1 MKKISLITLVVI
13 VVLTA
18 ISGCG
23 DKNNKKVYETS
34 QNITNIENS
43 GSEVVTTIDDVVDV
57 TMQESTELA
66 DGEASSEE
74 TLSKLE
80 EETSQKESQNNKE
93 TKTQETTKKKEE
105 TTKKEQQTTRKNQQ
119 TTSKTQQTTT
129 KKPVTTQPETTTE
142 EETTTEYIEPHLN
155 KTDIVYYRGGA
166 VDSGIKYIDYPYTD
180 YTQEFIELYVYGVDR
195 KDVKWSSANTDIAQV
210 EDGKVVVYNKGKTVI
225 TAEVNGKVFKCN
237 LDVRVIC
244 PYFYI
249 DYSYVVD
256 DEILSYYGKKDH
268 WIWYAWIDMNVG
280 DTIKYKI
287 TEREYNEKGELIN
300 ETDIT
305 TKLDLKPDVDNVFKV
320 DKNKGTIT
328 VLKEPDWT
336 KGEKGLS
343 CVLATSESFRYEYN
357 EAGSDKP
364 IDDIYFIQR
373 LNLIITAC
381 EKGTYDDELEI
392 TMEGEWGTKFFA
404 LQDFDCVGIFT
415 WDDEFIEDTTWYY
428 YSTGLNEFTWTSSN
442 TSVIKI
448 GEPMGSGHQ
457 LYGAVRYEIA
467 GPGTTTIT
475 VKRGD
480 KVVDSVEVIVDN
492 NLNWTVVR

>member
-1 MKKISLITLVVI
+1 MKKIISITLTLLL
-13 VVLTA
+13 VLGA
-18 ISGCG
+18 LAGCG
-23 DKNNKKVYETS
+23 SDEDKKVATTS
-34 QNITNIENS
+34 QETTNKENLS
-43 GSEVVTTIDDVVDV
+43 SEVTSEDETLVDDMSDTTEQETTELVESEAGSE
-57 TMQESTELA
+57 
-66 DGEASSEE
+66 EA
-74 TLSKLE
+74 TSKLE
-80 EETSQKESQNNKE
+80 ESTSQQESHTNKE
-93 TKTQETTKKKEE
+93 TKPQETTKKKQET
-105 TTKKEQQTTRKNQQ
+105 TTKKKTE
-119 TTSKTQQTTT
+119 TTSKKPETTT
-129 KKPVTTQPETTTE
+129 KKPETKPQETTTE

-155 KTDIVYYRGGA
+155 RTEIVYYRGGA
-166 VDSGIKYIDYPYTD
+166 VNSGIKYVDYPYTD

-225 TAEVNGKVFKCN
+225 SAEVNGKVFKCN

-256 DEILSYYGKKDH
+256 DNLLSYYGRKDH
-268 WIWYAWIDMNVG
+268 WIWYPWIDMNVG

-305 TKLDLKPDVDNVFKV
+305 KKLDLKPAVDNVFKV
-320 DKNKGTIT
+320 DKNNGTIT
-328 VLKEPDWT
+328 ALKEPDWRE
-336 KGEKGLS
+336 GEKDIS
-343 CVLATSESFRYEYN
+343 CVLATSDCFRYEYN
-357 EAGSDKP
+357 EAGYSKP
-364 IDDIYFIQR
+364 VDDIYFVQR

-404 LQDFDCVGIFT
+404 LEDFDGVGCFT
-415 WDDEFIEDTTWYY
+415 WDDEFIQDTTWYY
-428 YSTGLNEFTWTSSN
+428 FSTGLNEFTWTSSN

-448 GEPMGSGHQ
+448 GDPMGSGHQ
-457 LYGAVRYEIA
+457 LFGAVRYEILA
-467 GPGTTTIT
+467 PGTTTIT

-480 KVVDSVEVIVDN
+480 KFVDSIEVVVDN
-492 NLNWTVVR
+492 NLKWKVVE